1 MRYGWPPHPVALRP
15 MSRKRSVLLA
25 LSVFVAMLAT
35 APSALATTHGGEGIW
50 GPTSDKTITLAM
62 FIIIGLF
69 VVIIIVFSLLQG
81 WLDHRKHA
89 RVDAA
94 KRRASSAEWKGGW

>member
-1 MRYGWPPHPVALRP
+1 
-15 MSRKRSVLLA
+15 MSRKRTVLLT
-25 LSVFVAMLAT
+25 LWVVAASLAG
-35 APSALATTHGGEGIW
+35 APAALATTHGGDGIW
-50 GPTSDKTITLAM
+50 GPTSDKTITYTM

-69 VVIIIVFSLLQG
+69 PVIIIVFSLIQG

-89 RVDAA
+89 RLDAA

>member
-1 MRYGWPPHPVALRP
+1 
-15 MSRKRSVLLA
+15 MSRKRTVLLA
-25 LSVFVAMLAT
+25 LWTVAAALAT
-35 APSALATTHGGEGIW
+35 APTALATTHGGEGIW
-50 GPTSDKTITLAM
+50 GPTSDKTITYTM

-69 VVIIIVFSLLQG
+69 PVLIIVFSLIQG

-89 RVDAA
+89 RMDAA